1 MKPVRGLP
9 ALWRG
14 NLPPERR
21 MALAASA
28 ALLLLIGGMALYQA
42 SLAPN
47 APGAPPAGE
56 PEAPSAG
63 WPGLQPGGAPG
74 TQPAGEVALPSASGP
89 GGQFAEEPVHQP
101 GSGPGGQFAEEPVPQ
116 SGSGPGA
123 QPAGEPAL
131 QSGSQPDTEAEPVF
145 SWPLAGRPR
154 VVMAFGAVDGSL
166 GDFRLSDSLALEATP
181 GQPVVAAA
189 AGTVTVVEE
198 HPVDGFVV
206 VVDHG
211 GGRQSRYAGLAEA
224 SVAEGQAVAAG
235 ERLGRIGLP
244 APLRRAWGPH
254 LLFALLV
261 DDEPV
266 DPLAYLEE

>member
-14 NLPPERR
+14 SLPPERR

-63 WPGLQPGGAPG
+63 GPGLQPGGAPG
-74 TQPAGEVALPSASGP
+74 VQPAGEGALPSA
-89 GGQFAEEPVHQP
+89 
-101 GSGPGGQFAEEPVPQ
+101 SGPGGQFAEEPVPQ